1 MEQKL
6 KEIFA
11 DALSISIDGVN
22 DGLEYKS
29 IPEWDSTAHMVLIAS
44 IEDAFDIM
52 LDTDDVVDMSSFAK
66 AKEIIK
72 KYIAE

>member
-11 DALSISIDGVN
+11 DALSISIETIN

-29 IPEWDSTAHMVLIAS
+29 ISEWDSTAHMVLVAS